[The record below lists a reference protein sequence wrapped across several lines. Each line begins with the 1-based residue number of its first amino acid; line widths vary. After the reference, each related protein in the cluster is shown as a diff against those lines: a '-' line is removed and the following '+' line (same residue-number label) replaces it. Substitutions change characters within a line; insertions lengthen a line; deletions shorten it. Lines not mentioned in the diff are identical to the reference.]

1 MHKEGGNFTCPH
13 CQKTFTENPNIRKH
27 IGPFHAEKRFSCTVC
42 TKSFTGG
49 DKLKTH
55 LVRHSEAKDFMCD
68 DCGEQCKRKDKL
80 GEHGK
85 RMHNVLSKKERP
97 VVVPTDHPADSG
109 TRGKDLKGQERS
121 RGPGS
126 ASTNASRQE
135 QSREPGSVTTDPS
148 RQERSRD
155 PGSATTSARV
165 NKRARVDEGARD
177 DTHVETWEDPERGG
191 LAGSQPQGQQMRG
204 GGRDRPHRVKKP
216 VSKLA

>member
-68 DCGEQCKRKDKL
+68 DCGEQCKRKDML

-85 RMHNVLSKKERP
+85 RMHNVLSKRERP
-97 VVVPTDHPADSG
+97 VVVPTDHPADSE
-109 TRGKDLKGQERS
+109 TRGQDPTGQEL
-121 RGPGS
+121 
-126 ASTNASRQE
+126 
-135 QSREPGSVTTDPS
+135 
-148 RQERSRD
+148 SRD
-155 PGSATTSARV
+155 PAS
-165 NKRARVDEGARD
+165 K
-177 DTHVETWEDPERGG
+177 
-191 LAGSQPQGQQMRG
+191 
-204 GGRDRPHRVKKP
+204 GRDRTRLRWWTPSTRTGGGSHSTEGRDRTRLRGHRSGTAGKAGP
-216 VSKLA
+216 ERRAA